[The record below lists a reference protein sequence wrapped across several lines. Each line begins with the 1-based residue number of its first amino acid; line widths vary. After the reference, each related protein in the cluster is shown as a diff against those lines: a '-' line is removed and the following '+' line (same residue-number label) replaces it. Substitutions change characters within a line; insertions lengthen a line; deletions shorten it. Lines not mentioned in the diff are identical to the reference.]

1 MIGDWRVSHYP
12 RCTHHVFLSHCAEN
26 RRTLVHPVYTGL
38 QKDQYVPWLDRHHY
52 PRGQGAFAA
61 LREAI
66 IRCRHVVYFITEEF
80 LSQGRGWNSV
90 ETAYSELLQANLTQ
104 PAVVLC
110 NVQLPLFFLSRSH
123 GILERSAWGAF
134 VQSGR
139 FYPPGNVD
147 GGAANWA
154 IQEITAFIRQ
164 EENRGQSLA
173 IQIEKDPSF
182 QRILAD
188 EKNLLSRV
196 MCAYPLPD
204 ETAQV
209 TN

>member
-1 MIGDWRVSHYP
+1 MIGDWRVRHYP

-66 IRCRHVVYFITEEF
+66 IRCRHVVYFVTEEF

-90 ETAYSELLQANLTQ
+90 ETAYSELLQANLIH
-104 PAVVLC
+104 PSLVLC
-110 NVQLPLFFLSRSH
+110 NVQLHLFFLPRSH
-123 GILERSAWGAF
+123 EILERSAWGSF

-139 FYPPGNVD
+139 LYPPGKVD
-147 GGAANWA
+147 GDAVNWA
-154 IQEITAFIRQ
+154 
-164 EENRGQSLA
+164 
-173 IQIEKDPSF
+173 
-182 QRILAD
+182 
-188 EKNLLSRV
+188 
-196 MCAYPLPD
+196 M
-204 ETAQV
+204 
-209 TN
+209 

>member
-1 MIGDWRVSHYP
+1 MIGDWRVRHYP

-38 QKDQYVPWLDRHHY
+38 QKDQYLPWLDRHHY

-66 IRCRHVVYFITEEF
+66 IRCRHVVYFVTEEF

-90 ETAYSELLQANLTQ
+90 ETAYSELLQANLMQ
-104 PAVVLC
+104 PALVLC
-110 NVQLPLFFLSRSH
+110 NLQLPLFFLPRNH
-123 GILERSAWGAF
+123 ETLERSAWGSF

-139 FYPPGNVD
+139 FYPPGKVD
-147 GGAANWA
+147 GGAVNWA
-154 IQEITAFIRQ
+154 HQEIAAFIKQ
-164 EENRGQSLA
+164 EENRGHSLA
-173 IQIEKDPSF
+173 TQIEKDPSF

-196 MCAYPLPD
+196 MCAYPSPIMI
-204 ETAQV
+204 EHV